1 MSRNSKNV
9 ASLEVFLNLVFPSTR
24 PYLGYFPRI
33 LEVTLDNTCFLCR
46 KEIGNTIL
54 VFKNS
59 DLKINHLVPPPQ
71 MKEDDVM
78 CVHCFNQMLRSRQTN
93 INKNRIDTLVEI
105 LQKEMLNNE
114 INIDSILE
122 KLDKE
127 MDQWSLSEPVK
138 TFYLVEVMDIIEV
151 AAQYQTSKL
160 ETVNQIRNLLSLD
173 FDKKTQFRDE

>member
-1 MSRNSKNV
+1 
-9 ASLEVFLNLVFPSTR
+9 
-24 PYLGYFPRI
+24 
-33 LEVTLDNTCFLCR
+33 
-46 KEIGNTIL
+46 
-54 VFKNS
+54 
-59 DLKINHLVPPPQ
+59 

-138 TFYLVEVMDIIEV
+138 TFYLVEVMDIIEI

-173 FDKKTQFRDE
+173 FDKKTQSGDE

>member
-1 MSRNSKNV
+1 
-9 ASLEVFLNLVFPSTR
+9 
-24 PYLGYFPRI
+24 
-33 LEVTLDNTCFLCR
+33 
-46 KEIGNTIL
+46 
-54 VFKNS
+54 
-59 DLKINHLVPPPQ
+59 
-71 MKEDDVM
+71 
-78 CVHCFNQMLRSRQTN
+78 MLRSRQTN

-127 MDQWSLSEPVK
+127 MEKWSLSEPVK
-138 TFYLVEVMDIIEV
+138 TFYLVEVMDIIEI

-173 FDKKTQFRDE
+173 FDKKSQSGDD

>member
-1 MSRNSKNV
+1 
-9 ASLEVFLNLVFPSTR
+9 
-24 PYLGYFPRI
+24 
-33 LEVTLDNTCFLCR
+33 
-46 KEIGNTIL
+46 
-54 VFKNS
+54 
-59 DLKINHLVPPPQ
+59 

-138 TFYLVEVMDIIEV
+138 TFYLVEVMDIIEI

-173 FDKKTQFRDE
+173 FDKKTQLRDE

>member
-1 MSRNSKNV
+1 
-9 ASLEVFLNLVFPSTR
+9 
-24 PYLGYFPRI
+24 
-33 LEVTLDNTCFLCR
+33 
-46 KEIGNTIL
+46 
-54 VFKNS
+54 
-59 DLKINHLVPPPQ
+59 
-71 MKEDDVM
+71 
-78 CVHCFNQMLRSRQTN
+78 MLRSRQTN

-138 TFYLVEVMDIIEV
+138 TFYLVEVMDIIEI

-173 FDKKTQFRDE
+173 FDKKTQLRDE